1 MRDSTGTWFCY
12 QLLCCLTR
20 AATAYLGLGCLCSS
34 GNGCLWAR
42 AGKLQVKSIL
52 STKRI
57 RQIPCKNVLIRDL
70 TGLDTS
76 TDRKSSWA
84 IPPIKFQSYRWLL
97 RCSAVHSPRDISRF
111 KFFSSPKVLD
121 VTSLFLFPLRLELGS
136 GTLLDTAPLWVA
148 KPPKWMKIILSF
160 LKK

>member
-1 MRDSTGTWFCY
+1 M
-12 QLLCCLTR
+12 
-20 AATAYLGLGCLCSS
+20 
-34 GNGCLWAR
+34 
-42 AGKLQVKSIL
+42 QVKSIL

-97 RCSAVHSPRDISRF
+97 RCSAVHAPRDISRF
-111 KFFSSPKVLD
+111 TFFSSPKVIGCYFILFFSRFDLNWVPVHTIFQVKPVGRCRRKKAKVKRGTAVKRLD
-121 VTSLFLFPLRLELGS
+121 FSLSIFQSGQAVT
-136 GTLLDTAPLWVA
+136 
-148 KPPKWMKIILSF
+148 
-160 LKK
+160 

>member
-1 MRDSTGTWFCY
+1 MRDSTGTWLCN
-12 QLLCCLTR
+12 QLLCYLTR
-20 AATAYLGLGCLCSS
+20 AATAYLGCLCSS

-57 RQIPCKNVLIRDL
+57 RQIPSKYVLIRDV

-76 TDRKSSWA
+76 KDRKPSWA

-97 RCSAVHSPRDISRF
+97 RCSAVHSTRGISRF
-111 KFFSSPKVLD
+111 TFFSSPKVIGCYFI
-121 VTSLFLFPLRLELGS
+121 LFFSRFDL
-136 GTLLDTAPLWVA
+136 TWV
-148 KPPKWMKIILSF
+148 PVHSDSPRETGPKKRVGKAGRKSSIGIP
-160 LKK
+160 